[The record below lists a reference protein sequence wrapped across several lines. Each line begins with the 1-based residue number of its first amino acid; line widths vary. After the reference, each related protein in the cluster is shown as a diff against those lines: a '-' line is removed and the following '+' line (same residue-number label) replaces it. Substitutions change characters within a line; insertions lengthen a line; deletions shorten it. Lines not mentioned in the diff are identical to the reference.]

1 MGSGLSGPLDHQPAG
16 RRAGRAAHFEAGA
29 ARWIT
34 ARLPTDLRGIGSIAM
49 TGSAARDR
57 IFGVLLL
64 VPGEAI
70 GGDIAGAAHLV
81 ERLDTG
87 ELTGWKF
94 A

>member
-1 MGSGLSGPLDHQPAG
+1 
-16 RRAGRAAHFEAGA
+16 
-29 ARWIT
+29 
-34 ARLPTDLRGIGSIAM
+34 M

>member
-1 MGSGLSGPLDHQPAG
+1 MAG
-16 RRAGRAAHFEAGA
+16 RQRRV

-34 ARLPTDLRGIGSIAM
+34 VRLSADLRGI
-49 TGSAARDR
+49 
-57 IFGVLLL
+57 
-64 VPGEAI
+64 EAI

>member
-1 MGSGLSGPLDHQPAG
+1 MTG
-16 RRAGRAAHFEAGA
+16 RQRRV

-34 ARLPTDLRGIGSIAM
+34 ARLPADLRGIGSIAM